1 MDFLTLEKDISF
13 HRAFADAHYTAKI
26 LARILAEKPAAL
38 RNLSYDVFHPPK
50 DRKSE
55 LKVQFDNYAKY
66 ISREFDT
73 KEEALRLHPSLE
85 DYFLDKVRE
94 KKGPVV
100 L

>member
-1 MDFLTLEKDISF
+1 MSREPLLSAKDIEIQFTLRGKVLKAIRRCSL
-13 HRAFADAHYTAKI
+13 DLYEGET
-26 LARILAEKPAAL
+26 LAWE
-38 RNLSYDVFHPPK
+38 
-50 DRKSE
+50 
-55 LKVQFDNYAKY
+55 
-66 ISREFDT
+66 T